1 MKLGTILALFS
12 VVAHAG
18 CDSPGLKS
26 KAKTPANVAKQNQ
39 AGQTE
44 TTSGD
49 LQGGMHPLGP
59 QAPLMQGPQTPA
71 VWAPNLTVSDAIAKA
86 CGIAPRGDGKQM
98 QASFDFDSAAL
109 QEEDRTLLAE
119 VAKCLTTGAL
129 RGRNVTLIGRADAR
143 GEAEYNMTL
152 GESRAN
158 SVHRYMVDLGVGRD
172 KMKSTSRGEMDA
184 VGTNEEGWRK
194 DRRVDIELML

>member
-1 MKLGTILALFS
+1 MKLGTILLLSTFAIGALT
-12 VVAHAG
+12 G
-18 CDSPGLKS
+18 CDSPGFKS
-26 KAKTPANVAKQNQ
+26 KAKTPANVAKTGEQP
-39 AGQTE
+39 GQTQ

-49 LQGGMHPLGP
+49 LQGRMTAL
-59 QAPLMQGPQTPA
+59 ANQTPA

-109 QEEDRTLLAE
+109 QDEDKRLLAE
-119 VAKCLTTGAL
+119 VAKCLTDGAL
-129 RGRNVTLIGRADAR
+129 RGRNVTLIGRADTR
-143 GEAEYNMTL
+143 GESEYNMTL
-152 GESRAN
+152 GESRAHAVN
-158 SVHRYMVDLGVGRD
+158 RYMIDLGVGKD

-184 VGTNEEGWRK
+184 TGKDEEGWRK

>member
-1 MKLGTILALFS
+1 MTNMKLGTILILSAIALT
-12 VVAHAG
+12 G
-18 CDSPGLKS
+18 CNSPGFKS
-26 KAKTPANVAKQNQ
+26 KNAKSPANVPKGGEA
-39 AGQTE
+39 AQTQ

-49 LQGGMHPLGP
+49 LQGGMTPLTN
-59 QAPLMQGPQTPA
+59 QTPA

-86 CGIAPRGDGKQM
+86 CGIAPRGDGKEM

-109 QEEDRTLLAE
+109 EDEDKKLLAE
-119 VAKCLTTGAL
+119 VGKCLTDGAL
-129 RGRNVTLIGRADAR
+129 RGKTVTLIGRADAR
-143 GEAEYNMTL
+143 GEPEYNMTL

-158 SVHRYMVDLGVGRD
+158 AVNRYLVDLGVGKE

-184 VGTNEEGWRK
+184 VGKDEEGWRK

>member
-1 MKLGTILALFS
+1 MKLGTLLVLLP
-12 VVAHAG
+12 VVAFAAG
-18 CDSPGLKS
+18 CDSPGFKS

-39 AGQTE
+39 AGQTQ

-49 LQGGMHPLGP
+49 LQGGMVPLGP
-59 QAPLMQGPQTPA
+59 QQPA

-86 CGIAPRGDGKQM
+86 CGIAPRGDAKQM

-184 VGTNEEGWRK
+184 TGTNEEGWRK

>member
-1 MKLGTILALFS
+1 MKLGTLLLLGAVL
-12 VVAHAG
+12 VG

-26 KAKTPANVAKQNQ
+26 KAKTPANVAKGGEQ
-39 AGQTE
+39 AGQTQ

-49 LQGGMHPLGP
+49 LQGGMTPLTN
-59 QAPLMQGPQTPA
+59 QTPA

-109 QEEDRTLLAE
+109 QDEDKKLLAE
-119 VAKCLTTGAL
+119 VGKCLTDGPL
-129 RGRNVTLIGRADAR
+129 RGRHVTLIGRADAR
-143 GEAEYNMTL
+143 GEPEYNMTL

-158 SVHRYMVDLGVGRD
+158 AVNRYLVDLGVGKD

-184 VGTNEEGWRK
+184 TGKDEEGWRK